1 MTTAFKVDLT
11 NCDKEPIHI
20 PGFVQSHGFLVA
32 INPSTHI
39 IEKVSENVSNYLGVS
54 ASQLLGKPAS
64 MLDALVNAPDKGLLI
79 SDLIDIGTKGKNYE
93 TNNPSKLIINNKSF
107 DVVLHAHNNY
117 IIVEAEEQTGH
128 TDSITLQKI
137 MTNALGKIQ
146 AAASLQQLLDNVAS
160 LVKDITGYDRV
171 MVYKFHE
178 DQHGEVI
185 AEARNEAVEPFLH
198 LHYPASDIPVQA
210 RALYKLNLVRLIADV
225 NSEPSPLLGLNDET
239 LQPLDLTHS
248 GLRAVSPIHIEY
260 LRNMGV
266 AASFSISLI
275 HKGELWGLIACHHY
289 SARFVDYN
297 SRMAAKFV
305 GQLFSA
311 ALEFRTEE
319 DNKEQTA
326 RYRANEQLLQ
336 EQMSL
341 DLNVV
346 EGLVRRKTTMLDIN
360 GATGAVLFFEGKW
373 CQLGDVPPQ
382 KNIQHII
389 HYLREHFISGF
400 FQATDIPLH
409 VKSLEEFSAVASG
422 VMVVEISP
430 QFEEFIMWCK
440 PEIIQNV
447 NWAGN
452 PAKSVVP
459 AQDGSPRLSPR
470 KSFEKWTQQVRYTS
484 ESWSNG
490 EIGVAMKLK
499 EDILHIINRKS
510 SEIRKLNDLLRKAY
524 EELDTFTYT
533 ISHDLKTPLSSIK
546 NYSEIIV
553 EDYGERFPEEAR
565 QLLQKVIKGTD
576 KMNQLIRDVLHYTKV
591 GRTGIKFAKVDMSR
605 LLNDIKEEVLI
616 AEKGKNISIH
626 IVDPVDVMGDAT
638 MVMQLFN
645 NLIGNAAKYSG
656 NSKAAIVKI
665 RAEPVADGFVQYM
678 VSDNG
683 IGLDMKYAPR
693 IFELFQRLDNAKG
706 ISGTGVGLAI
716 VKRIVEKHGGKIWV
730 ESVLDNGTKFFVTL
744 PKA

>member
-32 INPSTHI
+32 INPTTQI
-39 IEKVSENVSNYLGVS
+39 IEKVSENIGSYLGVGP
-54 ASQLLGKPAS
+54 QQILGKPAS
-64 MLDALVNAPDKGLLI
+64 MLDAMVNAPGDGLLI
-79 SDLIDIGTKGKNYE
+79 SDLIGIGIKSKNFE
-93 TNNPSKLIINNKSF
+93 SNNPSKLTINNKSF
-107 DVVLHAHNNY
+107 DVILHAHNSY
-117 IIVEAEEQTGH
+117 IIIEAEEQVKH
-128 TDSITLQKI
+128 SDSITLQKI

-185 AEARNEAVEPFLH
+185 AEARNEEVEPFLY

-210 RALYKLNLVRLIADV
+210 RALYKLNLVRLIANV
-225 NSEPSPLLGLNDET
+225 NSEPSRLLGVNDET

-248 GLRAVSPIHIEY
+248 GLRSVSPIHIEY

-289 SARFVDYN
+289 APRFVDYN

-319 DNKEQTA
+319 DNKEETA
-326 RYRANEQLLQ
+326 RYKANEHLLQ
-336 EQMSL
+336 DQMSL
-341 DLNVV
+341 DLNIV
-346 EGLVRRKTTMLDIN
+346 EGLVGRKTTMLDIN
-360 GATGAVLFFEGKW
+360 AAAGAVLLFEGEW
-373 CQLGDVPPQ
+373 CQLGEVPPK

-389 HYLREHFISGF
+389 NYLKENFISGF
-400 FQATDIPLH
+400 FQANDIPLR
-409 VKSLEEFSAVASG
+409 VNSLKDYSAVASG

-430 QFEEFIMWCK
+430 QFEEFIIWFK

-447 NWAGN
+447 HWAGD

-459 AQDGSPRLSPR
+459 AQDGSLRLSPR

-484 ESWSNG
+484 EGWSNG

-546 NYSEIIV
+546 NYSEIII
-553 EDYGERFPEEAR
+553 EDYGEDFPDDAR

-591 GRTGIKFAKVDMSR
+591 GRTGIKFAKVDISR
-605 LLNDIKEEVLI
+605 LLNDIKEEVLV
-616 AEKGKNISIH
+616 AEKGKSISIN
-626 IVDPVDVMGDAT
+626 IVNPMDVMGDAT
-638 MVMQLFN
+638 MIMQLFN

-656 NSKAAIVKI
+656 TTKPSIVEI
-665 RAEPVADGFVQYM
+665 NAEPVADGFIQYV

-693 IFELFQRLDNAKG
+693 IFELFQRLDNAKE

-730 ESVLDNGTKFFVTL
+730 ESVLNNGTKFFVTL

>member
-39 IEKVSENVSNYLGVS
+39 IEKVSENVSNYLGLS

-373 CQLGDVPPQ
+373 YQLGEVPPQ

-400 FQATDIPLH
+400 FQATDIPLR

-553 EDYGERFPEEAR
+553 EDYGESFPEEAR

-626 IVDPVDVMGDAT
+626 IVGPIDVMGDAT

-665 RAEPVADGFVQYM
+665 RAELVADGFVQYM

-693 IFELFQRLDNAKG
+693 IFELFQRLDNARG

>member
-373 CQLGDVPPQ
+373 YQLGEVPPQ

-459 AQDGSPRLSPR
+459 TQDGSPRLSPR

-553 EDYGERFPEEAR
+553 EDYGESFPEEAR

-665 RAEPVADGFVQYM
+665 RAELVADGFVQYM